1 MIPVLRKLLE
11 NLGLSHLKKSQT
23 APGSVAGSES
33 ATAAKACTNGGS
45 EWRGRFAG
53 ERGR

>member
-1 MIPVLRKLLE
+1 MISVLRKLLE

-23 APGSVAGSES
+23 VPGSAAGSES
-33 ATAAKACTNGGS
+33 ATAAKASANGGS
-45 EWRGRFAG
+45 EWWGRFAG